1 MNLKLMSKSFYFQ
14 LCCCLQAAELIVWVT
29 GVWMDVVKLF
39 QIAAFVFC
47 VPIWK
52 KTVERFSKFSFKNF
66 WQIFQILN

>member
-52 KTVERFSKFSFKNF
+52 KLWKDFQNFALKIFGKFFKF
-66 WQIFQILN
+66 